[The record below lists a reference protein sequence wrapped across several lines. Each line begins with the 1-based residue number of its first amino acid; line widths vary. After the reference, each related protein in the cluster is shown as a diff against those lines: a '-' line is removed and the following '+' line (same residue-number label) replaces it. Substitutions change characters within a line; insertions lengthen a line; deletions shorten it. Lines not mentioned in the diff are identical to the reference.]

1 MTKIIL
7 FCLFIVFYSPGISA
21 DIIYQWHDEWG
32 QLQYSKEPVPG
43 AMISDLTELPE
54 VQETTELQKQEAMF
68 RKMQEMRQSVFLRK
82 KNKSIEND
90 VKRQQLNSRNYC
102 AKLRNMLMDLQL
114 SNARRLALFSHHL
127 FVPNN
132 NLGFLENDI
141 SREIR
146 TNCR

>member
-1 MTKIIL
+1 MIKFIL
-7 FCLFIVFYSPGISA
+7 FCLFLVFYSPGVSA
-21 DIIYQWHDEWG
+21 DTIYQWHDEWG

-82 KNKSIEND
+82 KNRLIEND
-90 VKRQQLNSRNYC
+90 MKRQQLNTRNYC
-102 AKLRNMLMDLQL
+102 TQLRNILMDLQL
-114 SNARRLALFSHHL
+114 SNARRLASFGHH
-127 FVPNN
+127 FVVPNSN
-132 NLGFLENDI
+132 FSFLENDI

-146 TNCR
+146 KNCR